1 LTGLTGL
8 KDWINRISK
17 NGNLLM
23 ADGNS
28 MNELSGR
35 VIGAAMR
42 VHSALGPGFVEAVYQ
57 NALALEMALEG
68 IPFEREAKLEVRYRG
83 ELVGQYRAD
92 LLVAGSLILELKAV
106 QAILPEH
113 EVQVVNYLAATGL
126 EQALLLNFGTRSLQI
141 KKKFRTPR
149 PPESC

>member
-1 LTGLTGL
+1 
-8 KDWINRISK
+8 
-17 NGNLLM
+17 M
-23 ADGNS
+23 AEGQAAD
-28 MNELSGR
+28 EFSGR
-35 VIGAAMR
+35 VIGAAMK
-42 VHSALGPGFVEAVYQ
+42 VHSALGPGFTESVYQ
-57 NALALEMALEG
+57 NELALEIAQDG
-68 IPFEREAKLEVRYRG
+68 IPFEQEVKLEVRYRG

-92 LLVAGSLILELKAV
+92 ILVAGVLILELKAV

-141 KKKFRTPR
+141 KKKFKTPR

>member
-1 LTGLTGL
+1 MV
-8 KDWINRISK
+8 DEN
-17 NGNLLM
+17 
-23 ADGNS
+23 A

-42 VHSALGPGFVEAVYQ
+42 VHSTLGPGFNEAVYQ
-57 NALALEMALEG
+57 NALALELALEG
-68 IPFEREAKLEVRYRG
+68 IPFEREVQLEVRYRD
-83 ELVGQYRAD
+83 ELVGLYLAD
-92 LLVAGSLILELKAV
+92 LLVKGFLILELKAV

-126 EQALLLNFGTRSLQI
+126 EQALLLNFGTRSLQM
-141 KKKFRTPR
+141 KKKFRTPH